1 MSEYEI
7 SNYTD
12 TPVINPSSLYNKYGL
27 ESDEVLF
34 PPKLEEYFKI
44 KDSKYGNGYKSHK
57 SRMID
62 SFLRYEN
69 YIYHSYGIYTMVH
82 CTINLKNDSI
92 RYINNEIGLLNIDDK
107 TDFKMI
113 GDYIEALNNN
123 RRNNFWMV
131 ENCLG
136 YCWSIE
142 KGDSKS
148 RPVPV
153 IENTTWSVEEYRRNK
168 EIKID
173 ERLRLHIFFFLNNQ
187 KDQLHRLGVNMR
199 KKLFKE
205 KKDILRNILLNWG
218 NGKFNV
224 YISHCNRG
232 DKEKDNGVVSTCDSI
247 YKRNLYR
254 EWITYL
260 CKEGRNTRWYRKMN
274 KGVRLY
280 GKCYGNRADR
290 AINLLINELGIYA
303 NDKDD
308 PNYQV

>member
-1 MSEYEI
+1 MYFSKQKRHVDR
-7 SNYTD
+7 SMFT
-12 TPVINPSSLYNKYGL
+12 PSSFNTKYGL
-27 ESDEVLF
+27 DTSEVLF
-34 PPKLEEYFKI
+34 PPKLEEQFKI

-82 CTINLKNDSI
+82 CTINLREDNV
-92 RYINNEIGLLNIDDK
+92 RYIDNEMGSLNIDDK
-107 TDFKMI
+107 TDFERIISYLETISDNK
-113 GDYIEALNNN
+113 
-123 RRNNFWMV
+123 RNNFWMV

-142 KGDSKS
+142 KGDSRSK
-148 RPVPV
+148 PIPI
-153 IENTTWSVEEYRRNK
+153 IENNNWTVEDYRRNK
-168 EIKID
+168 EIRIG
-173 ERLRLHIFFFLNNQ
+173 ERLHLHIFFFLNNQ
-187 KDQLHRLGVNMR
+187 RDMLHLLGINKR

-205 KKDILRNILLNWG
+205 KKDVLRKILLKWG
-218 NGKFNV
+218 
-224 YISHCNRG
+224 RG
-232 DKEKDNGVVSTCDSI
+232 DFNIYIKHCDRGDNIKDGGIVSTCDTL

-260 CKEGRNTRWYRKMN
+260 CKEGRNTRWFRKMN

-280 GKCYGNRADR
+280 GKCYGNRVSRATNMVFKKLGVYAD
-290 AINLLINELGIYA
+290 
-303 NDKDD
+303 DKDD